1 MSNRM
6 YRGLFEIV
14 AVDKCSD
21 KIVYEEK
28 IVAEGEK
35 EALFESDLKE
45 QLKAKGLKKED
56 VHVLIKEFGVLPEKE
71 DVKTVKIIGQ
81 VGKTILAKEK

>member
-1 MSNRM
+1 MNKEE
-6 YRGLFEIV
+6 RGLFEIV
-14 AVDKCSD
+14 AISKDSD
-21 KIVYEEK
+21 EIVYEEK

-45 QLKAKGLKKED
+45 QLKVKGLKRED
-56 VHVLIKEFGVLPEKE
+56 VHVLVREFGTLPAKE
-71 DVKTVKIIGQ
+71 DVKIVKIIGQ